1 MTPMNLDFFA
11 NTDRPEPRPAMIT
24 IPLDLPD
31 VRVLDSQINDQDE
44 YIITVEST
52 LEGCQCK
59 HCKKKIEAFHQ
70 DDEWITMRHLSILER
85 PVYIRMRPKRYN
97 CARCAHRKGRK
108 KVTSTQQLSWHRA
121 KSPNTRSYEDHVLLE
136 LVNSTIK
143 DVSIKENLGYDAV
156 EGIVARNIS
165 TKVDWDQFERLAALG
180 IDEIALKK
188 GHQDYVVPITAR
200 LDDGR
205 LKILAVLPNRKKK
218 TVKKF
223 LCSIPQRLRET
234 IHTVCLD
241 MWKHYIAAV
250 EEVFGAEVD
259 ITVDRYH
266 VAKKY
271 REAADKLRKKELR
284 RLKKE
289 LPEAEYKELK
299 GIMWTYRK
307 KVADLSP
314 DEADLLKRFFAYSP
328 DAEKAYN
335 LRQKLTAIFE
345 QPLSKKEATE
355 KIKDWS
361 NLVKASGLTCFDAFL
376 TTLDNHFDYITNY
389 FIKRLNS
396 GFVEGFNHKIKVIKR
411 RCYGIFNVGHLF
423 QRIFLDLEGY
433 RLFVGVG

>member
-1 MTPMNLDFFA
+1 
-11 NTDRPEPRPAMIT
+11 
-24 IPLDLPD
+24 
-31 VRVLDSQINDQDE
+31 
-44 YIITVEST
+44 
-52 LEGCQCK
+52 
-59 HCKKKIEAFHQ
+59 
-70 DDEWITMRHLSILER
+70 
-85 PVYIRMRPKRYN
+85 
-97 CARCAHRKGRK
+97 
-108 KVTSTQQLSWHRA
+108 
-121 KSPNTRSYEDHVLLE
+121 
-136 LVNSTIK
+136 
-143 DVSIKENLGYDAV
+143 LGYDGV
-156 EGIVARNIS
+156 EGIVERNIS
-165 TKVDWDQFERLAALG
+165 TKVDWEQFERLDVLG

-205 LKILAVLPNRKKK
+205 LKILTVLPDRKKK

-223 LCSIPQRLRET
+223 LRSIPQRLRET

-250 EEVFGAEVD
+250 EEVFGTEVD
-259 ITVDRYH
+259 ITVDRFH

-289 LPEAEYKELK
+289 LSEDDYKELK

-307 KVADLSP
+307 KKVDLSP
-314 DEADLLKRFFAYSP
+314 DEAVLLKRFFAYSP
-328 DAEKAYN
+328 DAEKAYT
-335 LRQKLTAIFE
+335 LRQKLTVIFE

-355 KIKDWS
+355 KINDWC
-361 NLVKASGLTCFDAFL
+361 NQVKESGLTCFDAFL

-396 GFVEGFNHKIKVIKR
+396 GFVEGFNNKIKVIKR
-411 RCYGIFNVGHLF
+411 RCYGIFNVTHLF

-433 RLFVGVG
+433 RLFAGVA

>member
-1 MTPMNLDFFA
+1 MTPMNLNFFA

-31 VRVLDSQINDQDE
+31 VRVLDTQINEQGE
-44 YIITVEST
+44 IIITVEST
-52 LEGCQCK
+52 LEGCKCK
-59 HCKKKIEAFHQ
+59 HCKKKTKAFHQ
-70 DDEWITMRHLSILER
+70 DDEWITMRHHSILGR

-97 CARCAHRKGRK
+97 CARCAHRKGKK
-108 KVTSTQQLSWHRA
+108 KVTTTQQLSWHRA
-121 KSPNTRSYEDHVLLE
+121 KSGHTRPYEEHVLLE

-143 DVSIKENLGYDAV
+143 DVSIKEGLGYDAV
-156 EGIVARNIS
+156 EGIVERNIS
-165 TKVDWDQFERLAALG
+165 TKVDWDQFERLDVLG

-188 GHQDYVVPITAR
+188 GHRDYVVPITAR
-200 LDDGR
+200 LDDGS

-223 LCSIPQRLRET
+223 LRSIPQQLRET

-250 EEVFGAEVD
+250 EEVFGNEVD

-289 LPEAEYKELK
+289 LSEAEYKTLK
-299 GIMWTYRK
+299 GHMWTYRK
-307 KVADLSP
+307 KKADLSP
-314 DEADLLKRFFAYSP
+314 DEADLLERLFTYSP
-328 DAEKAYN
+328 DLKKAYN
-335 LRQKLTAIFE
+335 LREDLTAIFE
-345 QPLSKKEATE
+345 QPLSKKVATKKIEAWC
-355 KIKDWS
+355 KQ
-361 NLVKASGLTCFDAFL
+361 VKESGLSCFDAFL

-396 GFVEGFNHKIKVIKR
+396 GFVEGLNNKIKVIKR
-411 RCYGIFNVGHLF
+411 RCYGILNAPHLF

-433 RLFVGVG
+433 RLFAGVA

>member
-1 MTPMNLDFFA
+1 LD
-11 NTDRPEPRPAMIT
+11 T
-24 IPLDLPD
+24 
-31 VRVLDSQINDQDE
+31 QINDQDE
-44 YIITVEST
+44 YIITVESR
-52 LEGCQCK
+52 LEGCKCK

-70 DDEWITMRHLSILER
+70 EDEWITIRHLSILGR
-85 PVYIRMRPKRYN
+85 PTYIRMQPKRYN
-97 CARCAHRKGRK
+97 CTRCARRKEKK
-108 KVTSTQQLSWHRA
+108 KVTTTQQLPWHQA
-121 KSPNTRSYEDHVLLE
+121 KNPYSRPYEEQVLLQ
-136 LVNSTIK
+136 LVNSTIE
-143 DVSIKENLGYDAV
+143 DVSVKESLGYDAV
-156 EGIVARNIS
+156 EGIVERNVR
-165 TKVDWDQFERLAALG
+165 TKVDWEQFRKLDVLG

-188 GHQDYVVPITAR
+188 GHRDYVVLITVR

-205 LKILAVLPNRKKK
+205 LKILTVLPDRKKK

-223 LCSIPQRLRET
+223 LRSIPQRLRET
-234 IHTVCLD
+234 IHTICLD

-250 EEVFGAEVD
+250 EELFGDEVD
-259 ITVDRYH
+259 ITIDRYH

-328 DAEKAYN
+328 NSEKAYN
-335 LRQKLTAIFE
+335 LREDLTAIFE
-345 QPLSKKEATE
+345 QPLSKKVATE
-355 KIKDWS
+355 KIKAWCKQ
-361 NLVKASGLTCFDAFL
+361 VKESDLTCFDAFL

-396 GFVEGFNHKIKVIKR
+396 GFVEGFNNKVKIIKR
-411 RCYGIFNVGHLF
+411 RCYGIFNVRHLF

-433 RLFVGVG
+433 RLFAGVA